1 MGKIFREGMEVPQDI
16 DGGSAKPK
24 EIKKSKRKAPKVKLP
39 PLSKSEIDMP
49 SDPDDGSVGMKH
61 GGTAKGYGMARGG
74 KVCKVM

>member
-1 MGKIFREGMEVPQDI
+1 MSKIFREGMEVPQDI

-24 EIKKSKRKAPKVKLP
+24 EIKKSKRKAPKVK
-39 PLSKSEIDMP
+39 IDMP

>member
-24 EIKKSKRKAPKVKLP
+24 ETKKPKKKAPKVKLP
-39 PLSKSEIDMP
+39 PLRKGQVDMP

-61 GGTAKGYGMARGG
+61 GGMVRGYGKARGG
-74 KVCKVM
+74 RACKMY

>member
-24 EIKKSKRKAPKVKLP
+24 KPKKKATKVKLP
-39 PLSKSEIDMP
+39 PLRKGEIDMP

-61 GGTAKGYGMARGG
+61 GGAVKGYGAARGS
-74 KVCKVM
+74 KACKIR

>member
-16 DGGSAKPK
+16 DGGSAKPTK
-24 EIKKSKRKAPKVKLP
+24 PNKKTKPKKVVLP
-39 PLSKSEIDMP
+39 PLRKGEIDMP
-49 SDPDDGSVGMKH
+49 SDPDDGSVGMKK